1 MYYNKRTVVR
11 SDRIQMIWGKPENY
25 DMYQNYIDEL
35 NPEDRF
41 EKYYFVSPAL
51 AVKHYTKYL
60 IDIGK
65 PYSYEEAIKLIIKD
79 VTESKRINDDLDNGN
94 TCIIFDMGVEY
105 VTEETYR
112 SIDNHFSKSKF
123 NKHVKY
129 WTMFENCKWTGTI
142 EIISASSSTC
152 RFADW
157 DYEQGQKDIQESLPE
172 YYDTHY
178 KPETNKLTGKR
189 FLFLNRRL
197 RNHRI
202 LLLAELLKR
211 KTNIDA
217 DFYMSFLGS
226 ENEHIP
232 KEWDKETIDGLN
244 YIKRYDAGIFN
255 SIWKDYYGRK
265 LPYSVEMSR
274 DEWLAGSNLN
284 RITEMLPFRN
294 KTFVEIITEFQFNDD
309 GLVSISEKLSQA
321 ILSKKPFIIVGDKN
335 YMKVLQDLGFK
346 TFNEFWSEEYDVK
359 DTIVDRVI
367 SIGDTI
373 QYIQENQPIT
383 LEHDKIVYNT
393 KLQQVLEYNY
403 NHYKNTFSKNV
414 YERIFKSLSVNN
426 EYVTKLGI
434 TYDSVDLEKDY
445 KDYFWY
451 SENTNVGVIPIYNN
465 CDRFFA
471 KEIAPR
477 LGFRY
482 VKYNQVKDADFLILT
497 RDPLK
502 RFMSSVIDYSNT
514 KNIDVDKILLDIE
527 NKKLDFTLSRS
538 FRHQTYNL
546 PDNIKGTI
554 DLDYPNRDGYYYKS
568 EWGIDDFGQREI
580 MRGICDILQPIDDYV
595 HLNENIGDIVFDYY
609 SRDYMFYF
617 TKGSWRHRKP
627 YGRDTISSAFNEYLK
642 YFNKEYAKEIKKI
655 KRFNHAPYF
664 LGSLD
669 STYWLNHT
677 MIMDNLGL
685 NYAPKDIKI
694 LDMGTHF
701 GFIPHF
707 LKQHGFTNVDCCNS
721 FKEAGADLVEL
732 KKIWSMLDLN
742 PYDVHISPG
751 KPFEL
756 KTKYDIITINMSN
769 MFWNSDKVVRLHDRS
784 VNQSWEITDENGDK
798 NTFFVPWLLS
808 DLDWFVKFICNWLEP
823 GGICIAQP
831 YPYVYHK
838 FEGFEQEN
846 NFVKY
851 FQDPQISHSTPRSSK
866 HNPDGLL
873 TNYFVI
879 QNNVNANTTGA
890 I

>member
-1 MYYNKRTVVR
+1 M
-11 SDRIQMIWGKPENY
+11 
-25 DMYQNYIDEL
+25 
-35 NPEDRF
+35 
-41 EKYYFVSPAL
+41 
-51 AVKHYTKYL
+51 
-60 IDIGK
+60 
-65 PYSYEEAIKLIIKD
+65 
-79 VTESKRINDDLDNGN
+79 
-94 TCIIFDMGVEY
+94 
-105 VTEETYR
+105 
-112 SIDNHFSKSKF
+112 
-123 NKHVKY
+123 
-129 WTMFENCKWTGTI
+129 
-142 EIISASSSTC
+142 
-152 RFADW
+152 
-157 DYEQGQKDIQESLPE
+157 
-172 YYDTHY
+172 
-178 KPETNKLTGKR
+178 
-189 FLFLNRRL
+189 
-197 RNHRI
+197 
-202 LLLAELLKR
+202 
-211 KTNIDA
+211 
-217 DFYMSFLGS
+217 
-226 ENEHIP
+226 
-232 KEWDKETIDGLN
+232 
-244 YIKRYDAGIFN
+244 
-255 SIWKDYYGRK
+255 
-265 LPYSVEMSR
+265 
-274 DEWLAGSNLN
+274 
-284 RITEMLPFRN
+284 
-294 KTFVEIITEFQFNDD
+294 
-309 GLVSISEKLSQA
+309 
-321 ILSKKPFIIVGDKN
+321 
-335 YMKVLQDLGFK
+335 GFK
-346 TFNEFWSEEYDVK
+346 TFNDVWSEDYDTK
-359 DTIVDRVI
+359 DTVVDRVI

-373 QYIQENQPIT
+373 QSIQENQPII
-383 LEHDKIVYNT
+383 LEDDKIVYDT
-393 KLQQVLEYNY
+393 KLQQILEYNY

-414 YERIFKSLSVNN
+414 YKRIFKSLSTNN
-426 EYVTKLGI
+426 IYTEKLG
-434 TYDSVDLEKDY
+434 TSYKNVDLEKDY

-465 CDRFFA
+465 CDTFFA

-482 VKYNQVKDADFLILT
+482 VKYNQVKNVDFLILT

-554 DLDYPNRDGYYYKS
+554 DLDYPNKDGYYYKS
-568 EWGIDDFGQREI
+568 EWGIDNFGQREI
-580 MRGICDILQPIDDYV
+580 MRGICNILQPIDDCIT
-595 HLNENIGDIVFDYY
+595 LNENIKDIVFDYY
-609 SRDYMFYF
+609 SGDYMFYF

-627 YGRDTISSAFNEYLK
+627 YGRDTISSAFNDYLK
-642 YFNKEYAKEIKKI
+642 HFSETYAKEIKKI

-732 KKIWSMLDLN
+732 KDLE
-742 PYDVHISPG
+742 YVGFRSIRCSCISG

-798 NTFFVPWLLS
+798 NTFFLFRLLS

-823 GGICIAQP
+823 GGICVAQP

-851 FQDPQISHSTPRSSK
+851 FQNPELSHSTPRSSK
-866 HNPDGLL
+866 HNP
-873 TNYFVI
+873 TVC
-879 QNNVNANTTGA
+879 
-890 I
+890 